1 VSSLIA
7 VGSPFGLGGHTTG
20 WDFWPL
26 LGIVGCLLL
35 LRFVLEVRLRL
46 PFLLGSVILGSV
58 FASVVDVWGV
68 AIGLGAAI
76 ALALAARFILSAH
89 PSP

>member
-7 VGSPFGLGGHTTG
+7 VGSPFGLGGQTPG

-35 LRFVLEVRLRL
+35 LRFVLEVRIGL
-46 PFLLGSVILGSV
+46 PFVLGSVIVGSV
-58 FASVVDVWGV
+58 FASVVNVWGV
-68 AIGLGAAI
+68 SIGLGAAM
-76 ALALAARFILSAH
+76 ALAFAARLILSAH
-89 PSP
+89 PSR